1 MTPPQE
7 NVAVHHPA
15 RGRDVPAPAPRP
27 RQAVPR
33 PRGAERGGQAEE
45 EGEED
50 QVQVLPR
57 LHHRGAQAGGGEL
70 WGD

>member
-1 MTPPQE
+1 MPPPQE
-7 NVAVHHPA
+7 NVSVHHPEQ
-15 RGRDVPAPAPRP
+15 GCDVPAPAPRP
-27 RQAVPR
+27 GQAVPR

-57 LHHRGAQAGGGEL
+57 LHHRGAQAGGG
-70 WGD
+70 D

>member
-7 NVAVHHPA
+7 NVAVHHPEQ
-15 RGRDVPAPAPRP
+15 GRDVPTPAPRP
-27 RQAVPR
+27 GQTVPR

-57 LHHRGAQAGGGEL
+57 LHHRGAQAGGG
-70 WGD
+70 D

>member
-15 RGRDVPAPAPRP
+15 RGRDVPAPAPAPRP
-27 RQAVPR
+27 GQAVPR

-57 LHHRGAQAGGGEL
+57 LHHRGAKAGGG
-70 WGD
+70 D